1 MYKYVDSP
9 KSLALFHQIK
19 EVVWR
24 SMNFEMEHAKE
35 GSDLYLLLAED
46 GEAGGTFEFTPY
58 SKSNSYIHSLFQDVV
73 TEEMKVME
81 VDSLAVL
88 PRYRGQLGRPG
99 ICLMIDY
106 AEQHGYTHAVGIAD
120 PRFFRS
126 MNEKYRIRATPVKEQ
141 IYFKG
146 AEAIPTLFHL
156 KEVYSNKDNPNYSWY
171 KPILNQRKVEVMG

>member
-1 MYKYVDSP
+1 MYKHVDSP

-19 EVVWR
+19 EEVWR
-24 SMNFEMEHAKE
+24 SMHFEMEYAKE
-35 GSDLYLLLAED
+35 GSDLYLLLADD

-58 SKSNSYIHSLFQDVV
+58 AKSNSFIHSLFDDVI
-73 TEEMKVME
+73 TEDMKVME

-88 PRYRGQLGRPG
+88 PRYRGQLGRKA

-126 MNEKYRIRATPVKEQ
+126 MNEKYHIRATQIKEK
-141 IYFKG
+141 IFYKG
-146 AEAIPTLFHL
+146 ADAIPTLFHL
-156 KEVYSNKDNPNYSWY
+156 KEVYSQKEHSSYAWY
-171 KPILNQRKVEVMG
+171 MPVFHQIKVEVMG